1 LNLKLCLSIFLLLC
15 GLNFPSSFAIGVNGG
30 GSKVVSGDAFGKFY
44 GKGVGAL
51 AGWNESNPFGI
62 NTVMSGPTTRYCPK
76 PFRDRPERESTSYR
90 EPSSTNDDRD
100 DGRGNAPL
108 LVSMGS
114 DLDSDRN
121 YAEGMEG
128 VIESLRVLQGRRCR
142 SGDTTVASCE
152 VRSGNDHSSGRCW
165 QAVKIALKEAN
176 VVDEYISSG
185 SAIEAHSEGLLEKAG
200 FCQVQVSDSNEAP
213 VGSIMVYTWNQNKV
227 RDWNNSC
234 SNQPSCRVVAPKH
247 GHIEV
252 KAGDNEYLSDIQVTV
267 PMDKTASNNTN
278 GSPKRTL
285 AGVYVKGPCN
295 DE

>member
-1 LNLKLCLSIFLLLC
+1 MVN
-15 GLNFPSSFAIGVNGG
+15 NGG

-44 GKGVGAL
+44 GKGVGSL
-51 AGWNESNPFGI
+51 SGWNESNPFGI
-62 NTVMSGPTTRYCPK
+62 NAVLSGPTTSYCPK
-76 PFRDRPERESTSYR
+76 SNSDRPDKEPASTRRPGSRTDEHRE
-90 EPSSTNDDRD
+90 D
-100 DGRGNAPL
+100 DGGSNAPL
-108 LVSMGS
+108 LITMGS
-114 DLDSDRN
+114 DLDRDRN
-121 YAEGMEG
+121 YSEGMEA
-128 VIESLRVLQGRRCR
+128 VIENLRLLQGRRCR
-142 SGDTTVASCE
+142 SGDTTIASCE
-152 VRSGNDHSSGRCW
+152 VRGGNDHSSGRCW

-185 SAIEAHSEGLLEKAG
+185 SAIEAHSQGLLERAG
-200 FCQVQVSDSNEAP
+200 FCHVQVNDSNEAP
-213 VGSIMVYTWNQNKV
+213 EGSIMVYTWNQNKV
-227 RDWNNSC
+227 REWNNSC

-252 KAGDNEYLSDIQVTV
+252 KAGDNEYLSDIKVTV